1 MIGTEE
7 IYSDSR
13 DAASQPCHVHLPQLR
28 RLVRKLRAEADIPHA
43 NELLNEIAQAINMP
57 MLTWVPDCSDPYYNA
72 EMDEFCRQ
80 QGWPESILRAWWQ
93 EHATVKMPFY
103 IRCRY
108 EHLPFVTDIDRPKRP
123 ARINAVQQ
131 PSKVERLALEINRK
145 LGHRS
150 LLTIPVHLPK
160 GRISMLTWAGP
171 LTVVEVSDLLAAAEP
186 ELLAVAHYYVTLRG
200 YGRKRQW
207 TREDFMCLTP
217 REWDCVRMAAQ
228 GHTQAEIGRLQ
239 NISSTTVRYHLDH
252 AVEKLGAANRV
263 HAVALAAQ
271 LGLLGPIGT

>member
-1 MIGTEE
+1 MVGTDETQF
-7 IYSDSR
+7 DSR
-13 DAASQPCHVHLPQLR
+13 DGPSQPFCLPLPQLR
-28 RLVRKLRAEADIPHA
+28 RLVHKLRAEAEISNA
-43 NELLNEIAQAINMP
+43 NVVLNEIAQTINMP

-72 EMDEFCRQ
+72 DMDEFCRQ

-108 EHLPFVTDIDRPKRP
+108 EHLPFVTAIDRPNQPTRVHP
-123 ARINAVQQ
+123 VQQ
-131 PSKVERLALEINRK
+131 PSKVERLAAEINRK

-171 LTVVEVSDLLAAAEP
+171 LSVAEVNDLLAAAEP
-186 ELLAVAHYYVTLRG
+186 ELLAVAHYYVALRG
-200 YGRKRQW
+200 NGRKRQW

-217 REWDCVRMAAQ
+217 REWDCIRMAAQ

-252 AVEKLGAANRV
+252 AVDKLGAANRV

-271 LGLLGPIGT
+271 LGLLGPIGS